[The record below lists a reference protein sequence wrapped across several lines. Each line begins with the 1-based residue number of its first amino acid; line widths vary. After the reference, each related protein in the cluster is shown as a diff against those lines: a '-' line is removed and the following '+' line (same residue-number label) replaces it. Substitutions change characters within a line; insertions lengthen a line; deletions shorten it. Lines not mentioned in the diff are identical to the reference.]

1 MKLINQFKLEF
12 KSIANNVAF
21 ARMVVATFASQLN
34 YTLNDLEEI
43 KVAVSEAVT
52 NAIVHGYAH
61 DPEQNIALTVVL
73 ADTGMEIKVADL
85 GCGIEDIKQAMQ
97 PTYSTAPERMG
108 LGFVFMQSFMDK
120 LQVDSTP
127 GAGTTI
133 IMFKKINTVPDQP
146 EH

>member
-52 NAIVHGYAH
+52 NAIVHGYAN

-73 ADTGMEIKVADL
+73 ASTGMEIKVTDL